1 MERGGGE
8 SRARQAA
15 KRLLALLLAV
25 LITVVVVLSRERL
38 AAYAGLGYFG
48 IFLITLLS
56 SGTVVFPVPG
66 LATVFAAGAIF
77 NPILVG
83 VMAGLGDAIGE
94 LTGYLAGYAGQEV
107 VENQAVYT
115 RFKEWMKRNG
125 TFTIIL
131 LSAIPNPFFD
141 LAGIAAGALRFPVPR
156 FFLSCLLG
164 KSIKDTM
171 VALAGYYSLAFVER
185 FIR

>member
-1 MERGGGE
+1 MEEALGE

-15 KRLLALLLAV
+15 KRLLAFLLAV
-25 LITVVVVLSRERL
+25 LITVVVVLSHERL

-48 IFLITLLS
+48 VFLITLLS

-66 LATVFAAGAIF
+66 LVTVFGAGAVF
-77 NPILVG
+77 NPILIG

-94 LTGYLAGYAGQEV
+94 LTGYLAGYAGQGVIED
-107 VENQAVYT
+107 QAVYT
-115 RFKEWMKRNG
+115 RFEGWMKRHG
-125 TFTIIL
+125 TLTIIF
-131 LSAIPNPFFD
+131 LSAIPNPVFD
-141 LAGIAAGALRFPVPR
+141 LAGIAAEALRFPVIR

-171 VALAGYYSLAFVER
+171 VALAGYYSLTLVEG